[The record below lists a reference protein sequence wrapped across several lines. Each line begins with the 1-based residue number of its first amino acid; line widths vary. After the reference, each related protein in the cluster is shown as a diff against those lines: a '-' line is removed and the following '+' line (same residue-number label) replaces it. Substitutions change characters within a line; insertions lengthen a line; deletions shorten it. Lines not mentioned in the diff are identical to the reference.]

1 MTTGH
6 GTGRPPDTALDT
18 DVLIC
23 GSGVAG
29 TAAACALGQLGLRVT
44 LVDKRRTQ
52 PSLWKGEVLQPG
64 SLDSLHTW
72 GSLGHLE
79 ARRAVRLSRLVARTA
94 DGEELMAMDFATL
107 GGERPWML
115 AHGYST
121 ILECMAASLGPTV
134 RLRRGVL
141 VKELAMDGGGRV
153 SGVRAMVDGTAVDI
167 RARLVVA
174 ADGMSSRL
182 RGLAGIDAEPV
193 AYDHRLLS
201 FELPGTLPVD
211 DEVSAHV
218 TDRGLVMLYPLP
230 DARIRVY
237 VQVGADEL
245 RGAGPAELRR
255 WCAGLVGQV
264 PALRPIEGLLEEHLG
279 QRQLMPVWHYR
290 APALVRPGIVLLGEA
305 AHVVHPLAAQGMNT
319 SIDEA
324 EGLAARLA
332 DVDLADGA
340 AVDRALRGYE
350 DDRMSR
356 IEAVHAMSHNAA
368 RMMTSTSRGG
378 RIMGR
383 RLMRG
388 TARSRR
394 LSYLV
399 TYNMSGLGMRPLTR
413 FDRLVQLGVV
423 PDLRAR
429 SFTPP
434 RSAGHR
440 AGSGTPAGRDNGQRD

>member
-1 MTTGH
+1 MTAGH
-6 GTGRPPDTALDT
+6 GTDHPVDT
-18 DVLIC
+18 DVVVC

-29 TAAACALGQLGLRVT
+29 LAAACALGRLGLKVI
-44 LVDKRRTQ
+44 LADKRPTQ

-64 SLDSLHTW
+64 SLDSLHAW
-72 GSLGHLE
+72 GALGRLE
-79 ARRAVRLSRLVARTA
+79 ARQAIRLSRLVARTA
-94 DGEELMAMDFATL
+94 DGEELMAMDFAAL

-115 AHGYST
+115 AHDYST
-121 ILECMAASLGPTV
+121 ILECMAESLGPTV
-134 RLRRGVL
+134 SLRRGVL
-141 VKELAMDGGGRV
+141 IKDLGTRAGGRIC
-153 SGVRAMVDGTAVDI
+153 GVRAMIGGTAVDI

-182 RGLAGIDAEPV
+182 RRLAGIDAEPV

-201 FELPGTLPVD
+201 FELSGTLPVD

-218 TDRGLVMLYPLP
+218 TDRGLVMVYPLP

-237 VQVGADEL
+237 VQVRADEL
-245 RGAGPAELRR
+245 RQAGPAELRR
-255 WCAGLVGQV
+255 WCEGLVDQV
-264 PALRPIEGLLEEHLG
+264 PALDPIAKLLEGNLER
-279 QRQLMPVWHYR
+279 RQLLPVWRYR
-290 APALVRPGIVLLGEA
+290 APSLVRPGIVLLGEA

-324 EGLAARLA
+324 KGLAARLA
-332 DVDLADGA
+332 AVDLADDA

-350 DDRMSR
+350 DDRMAR
-356 IEAVHAMSHNAA
+356 IRAVHTMSHNAA

-378 RIMGR
+378 RVMGR

-388 TARSRR
+388 TARSSR
-394 LSYLV
+394 LSYLT
-399 TYNMSGLGMRPLTR
+399 TYNMSGLGMRPLGR

-429 SFTPP
+429 SFAP
-434 RSAGHR
+434 RDLPGTGAG
-440 AGSGTPAGRDNGQRD
+440 AGRG